1 MRTNECL
8 RAGWRFAPAGALL
21 ETHAEKGDAC
31 PLEARLDFD
40 DSSWRAISVPH
51 DFVIEETPQPQEDRL
66 RGYLRHGQGWYR
78 LRFSLPRE
86 DEGRRLTLL
95 FEGVASRCAVW
106 LNGFRLCV
114 HEGQFCSFE
123 VDISQAAEYGGE
135 NLLCLWADASYQEG
149 WWYGGG
155 GIYRPVWLRKTE
167 AVCVDLW
174 GLCIRTEHLG
184 GERWRTAVQADLV
197 NDRFE
202 AVTGRMT
209 AWVETAEGQAVAQS
223 ETVSFSLSARAKGG
237 CAAAL
242 TVEGPRR
249 WDIDSPA
256 LYRLRVRLW
265 DAAGNA
271 LDEATERFG
280 FRTRIIRI
288 IWNLL
293 FRFLGILDAV
303 APSL

>member
-21 ETHAEKGDAC
+21 ETHADKGDAC

-149 WWYGGG
+149 WWYGGAEFTARCG
-155 GIYRPVWLRKTE
+155 CAKRRPFAWIYGAFASERSIW
-167 AVCVDLW
+167 AASA
-174 GLCIRTEHLG
+174 
-184 GERWRTAVQADLV
+184 GERRC
-197 NDRFE
+197 R
-202 AVTGRMT
+202 
-209 AWVETAEGQAVAQS
+209 
-223 ETVSFSLSARAKGG
+223 
-237 CAAAL
+237 
-242 TVEGPRR
+242 P
-249 WDIDSPA
+249 
-256 LYRLRVRLW
+256 
-265 DAAGNA
+265 
-271 LDEATERFG
+271 
-280 FRTRIIRI
+280 
-288 IWNLL
+288 IW
-293 FRFLGILDAV
+293 
-303 APSL
+303 